1 MLFNSLEF
9 LLLFLPITLIG
20 YFLLNKFKLTELAKG
35 WLVLASLYF
44 YSYWKLD
51 YLPII
56 LTSMIFNYSVGSTLV
71 QRIKLNINRK
81 AVFVLGIIGN
91 VLLLGYFKYF
101 DFLIANINSIFHQD
115 FNYMNIMLPLG
126 ISFFTFQQ
134 ISYLVDSYRNE
145 TKEYDFLN
153 YALFVTFFPQLIAG
167 PIVHHK
173 EMMPQFETL
182 RNKFINHK
190 NISIGLFLL
199 AMGLFKKVMIA
210 DSLSPFVGQVFNEIA
225 NPTFSQSWFG
235 MIAYA
240 AQLYFDFSGY
250 CDMAMGIG
258 YLFNIILPQNFNS
271 PYVADSIQDFWR
283 RWHMTL
289 SRFLRDYL
297 YIPMGGNRKGNLK
310 TYRNLILTFLIG
322 GLWHGANWTFV
333 IWGALHGIGSAIH
346 KIWTN
351 FNIKMPKFV
360 AVTMTFLFAALAF
373 VFFRADSVDKAF
385 VICQGLIGLNG
396 FDMPIIDKLRI
407 TYAGW
412 DIKLSFFV
420 FFPAFLLLF
429 NQYNAIYWAR
439 RFQPNWAYLIVTFVC
454 MITSIMSINKIS
466 EFLYFQ
472 F

>member
-9 LLLFLPITLIG
+9 LFIFLPITFIG
-20 YFLLNKFKLTELAKG
+20 YFLLNKFKLIEIAKA
-35 WLVLASLYF
+35 WLVLTSLYF

-56 LTSMIFNYSVGSTLV
+56 LISMIFNYSIGSTLV
-71 QRIKLNINRK
+71 QRIKLNINK
-81 AVFVLGIIGN
+81 KTVFIFGILGNI
-91 VLLLGYFKYF
+91 LLLGYFKYF
-101 DFLIANINSIFHQD
+101 DFLIENINNLFHQD
-115 FNYMNIMLPLG
+115 FNYINIILPLG

-173 EMMPQFETL
+173 EMMPQFENL
-182 RNKFINHK
+182 RNKFLNLK

-199 AMGLFKKVMIA
+199 AIGLFKKVMIA
-210 DSLSPFVGQVFNEIA
+210 DSLSPFVGQIFNEVLV
-225 NPTFSQSWFG
+225 PSFSQSWFG

-258 YLFNIILPQNFNS
+258 YLFNIVLPQNFNS

-297 YIPMGGNRKGNLK
+297 YIPMGGNRKGNIK

-322 GLWHGANWTFV
+322 GLWHGANWTFI
-333 IWGALHGIGSAIH
+333 IWGAFHGFGSAVH
-346 KIWTN
+346 KIWHN
-351 FNIKMPKFV
+351 FNIKIPKCL
-360 AVTMTFLFAALAF
+360 AVLITFLYTTLAF
-373 VFFRADSVDKAF
+373 VFFRAESVDKAII
-385 VICQGLIGLNG
+385 ICQGLIGVNG
-396 FDMPIIDKLRI
+396 FDLPIIDKLRI
-407 TYAGW
+407 TYTGW
-412 DIKLSFFV
+412 GLKLSLLV
-420 FFPAFLLLF
+420 FIPAILLLF
-429 NQYNAIYWAR
+429 NPYNAVYWAKK
-439 RFQPNWAYLIVTFVC
+439 FKPNWCYFIVTLIC
-454 MITSIMSINKIS
+454 MLMSIMSINRIS